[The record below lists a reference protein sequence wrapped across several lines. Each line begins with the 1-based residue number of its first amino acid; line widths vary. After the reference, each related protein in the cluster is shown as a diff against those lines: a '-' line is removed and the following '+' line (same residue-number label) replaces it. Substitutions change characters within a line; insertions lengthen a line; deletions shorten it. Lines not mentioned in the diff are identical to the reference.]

1 MGLISPDIGT
11 IFWMVLGF
19 SIVFF
24 ILRKFGWGVIL
35 KSLKDREQSID
46 NALKSAEKAREEMS
60 ALKADHDILM
70 KEAREERETIIS
82 EAKTIRIELIE
93 KAKGDASAEAEKLLE
108 KARKEIE
115 NEKRAALSEIKEQV
129 VGLSVDIAEK
139 ILRRE
144 LSEDTK
150 QQQLINDLLDEMKLN

>member
-1 MGLISPDIGT
+1 MNFNPSHWASTSILIMGLISPDIGT

-60 ALKADHDILM
+60 SLKADHDIMM
-70 KEAREERETIIS
+70 KEARVERETIIS
-82 EAKTIRIELIE
+82 EAKTIPFLF
-93 KAKGDASAEAEKLLE
+93 
-108 KARKEIE
+108 
-115 NEKRAALSEIKEQV
+115 
-129 VGLSVDIAEK
+129 IA
-139 ILRRE
+139 
-144 LSEDTK
+144 
-150 QQQLINDLLDEMKLN
+150 

>member
-24 ILRKFGWGVIL
+24 ILRKFGWVVIL
-35 KSLKDREQSID
+35 ASLKEREDSID
-46 NALKSAEKAREEMS
+46 EALQSAEKAREEMT
-60 ALKADHDILM
+60 ALKADHDSLM
-70 KEAREERETIIS
+70 KEARSEREKIIT
-82 EAKTIRIELIE
+82 EAKAIRAELIE
-93 KAKGDASAEAEKLLE
+93 KAKGDAASEADKVLD

-115 NEKRAALSEIKEQV
+115 NEKRAALGEIRAQV
-129 VGLSVDIAEK
+129 AGLSVDIAEK

-144 LSEDTK
+144 LGNDDS
-150 QQQLINDLLDEMKLN
+150 QQDLINELLDEMKLN